1 MDRLRESIRKLKAY
15 LVPGISAQEDKEVS
29 AEIDILESEY
39 KKEQIREK
47 DKANGISQYGSYFSS

>member
-1 MDRLRESIRKLKAY
+1 MDRLRESIRKLKTY
-15 LVPGISAQEDKEVS
+15 LVPGISAQEDKEVR